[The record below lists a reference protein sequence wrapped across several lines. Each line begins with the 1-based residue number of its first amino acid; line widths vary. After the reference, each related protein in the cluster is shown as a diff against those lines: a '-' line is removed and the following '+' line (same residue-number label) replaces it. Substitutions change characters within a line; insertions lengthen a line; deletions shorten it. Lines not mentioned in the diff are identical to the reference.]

1 MRGPSLTIS
10 VGIRRTPARAA
21 AFPALAAPAPPAA
34 SPSRAGAAGEA
45 GQATSDNGS
54 VQVVVLADTHAPR
67 RWRVC
72 PPRVAEHLRTADRI
86 LHAGDVCTAAV
97 LAELAEYA
105 PVTAVLGNNDG
116 PDVAEWGAQRTAEL
130 DLDGLKVNMVHDSGA
145 ATGRLT
151 RLRRRFPGADLVV
164 FGHSHIPLDESAPGA
179 PGAPGLRIFN
189 PGSPTDRR
197 RQPHGTL
204 GLLQIAGGR
213 LITAAIVP
221 VT

>member
-1 MRGPSLTIS
+1 
-10 VGIRRTPARAA
+10 
-21 AFPALAAPAPPAA
+21 
-34 SPSRAGAAGEA
+34 
-45 GQATSDNGS
+45 
-54 VQVVVLADTHAPR
+54 VLADTHAPR

-72 PPRVAEHLRTADRI
+72 PPLVAEHLRTADRI

-130 DLDGLKVNMVHDSGA
+130 DLDGLKVNMVHDTGA
-145 ATGRLT
+145 AAGRLTRLT

-164 FGHSHIPLDESAPGA
+164 FGHSHIPLDESASG
-179 PGAPGLRIFN
+179 GPGLPGPRIFN

-204 GLLQIAGGR
+204 GLLQIRDGR